1 MFCLDEV
8 CFVDFTTKIIKWL
21 LICCVKNKERRRNF
35 SFLLRCIIGF
45 VIDLAEFV
53 YVGVEIDSV
62 AYQTFSAIV
71 FLHLTF
77 LLIICVSYGR
87 SHNILTLGYVFIFKG
102 LSLSTA
108 VLVFNMTTVGFNMDF
123 FLNLFTIATEKGIAR
138 ASVSV
143 IAFFDI
149 VSGGLGLLVRV
160 INMLYLFSTT
170 STSFADILCLSR
182 GKPCCCCPRSV
193 EKLEEVYQDALNY
206 IWSIYKPD
214 TH

>member
-1 MFCLDEV
+1 MFCLDEG

-21 LICCVKNKERRRNF
+21 LICCVKNKEKRRNF

-102 LSLSTA
+102 LSLSMA
-108 VLVFNMTTVGFNMDF
+108 VLVFNMTTVGFNMEF
-123 FLNLFTIATEKGIAR
+123 FRNLFKTATEEGIAR

-143 IAFFDI
+143 IALLDICFD
-149 VSGGLGLLVRV
+149 GLGLLVRV
-160 INMLYLFSTT
+160 IYILCLFGKT
-170 STSFADILCLSR
+170 SKTFEEILCLSH
-182 GKPCCCCPRSV
+182 GKARCCTGSV
-193 EKLEEVYQDALNY
+193 EKPEEVIQDFSNY
-206 IWSIYKPD
+206 I
-214 TH
+214 